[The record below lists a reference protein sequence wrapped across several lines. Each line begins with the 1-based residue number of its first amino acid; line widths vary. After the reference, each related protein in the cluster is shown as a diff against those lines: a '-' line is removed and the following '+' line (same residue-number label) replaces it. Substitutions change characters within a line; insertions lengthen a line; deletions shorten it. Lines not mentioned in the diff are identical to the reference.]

1 MKKFI
6 SKIEII
12 SLKVF
17 SQLSGLLEQ
26 HFQTAL
32 GIEFRK
38 NKINFMREAGLE
50 LFYDNNPLGLHELD
64 FLITPCFDLKEP
76 LIIETKVESS
86 ISDTHRQQLR
96 NYLRSAIKN
105 ENAIVKKIKI
115 GLILNFKKGEIFFE
129 NARKKKE
136 LQNIQIE
143 VWKLDKNKF
152 LQLYTN
158 KKEEL
163 GYKIK
168 SNESNINNCCVS
180 LIKK

>member
-38 NKINFMREAGLE
+38 NKINFMREAG
-50 LFYDNNPLGLHELD
+50 LD

-158 KKEEL
+158 KKEE
-163 GYKIK
+163 
-168 SNESNINNCCVS
+168 
-180 LIKK
+180 